1 MTEQPKLYEM
11 SVEEVKEYLKT
22 QQKSQ
27 SSYQPEKKKEED
39 KPPQYFYDI
48 STNLFIG

>member
-22 QQKSQ
+22 QQNPQ
-27 SSYQPEKKKEED
+27 NYYQPEPEKKSDE
-39 KPPQYFYDI
+39 PPQYFYDI